1 MKISTSTEFVE
12 KHIDD
17 FAAIKMYKD
26 AGFDALDYSQFFLKN
41 QDDHILLTDCY
52 KDYALKLKEYAASLG
67 IHFNQSH
74 APFPTMKDG
83 DDEYNEIMLP
93 RVKRAIEVAGI
104 LGAEN
109 IIVHPVVFKENQK
122 EKNIEMYLSL
132 LETAKKAGVKIA
144 LENMFGATIPET
156 GKKER
161 NVCSTPE
168 QFSEYFDALPK
179 EHFSCCVDIGHCA
192 LVGIE
197 PADFIRGMG
206 DRVTCLHT
214 HDNDK
219 TDDWHFPPFTLDLN
233 WNDITKALAEVGYN
247 GYITLEADNILDDM
261 PTELYPHMTKYLA
274 AAAKKI
280 ADMVENNKK
289 ELNK

>member
-12 KHIDD
+12 QRLDD
-17 FAAIKMYKD
+17 FGAIKMYKE
-26 AGFDALDYSQFFLKN
+26 AGFDALDYSQFFLRED
-41 QDDHILLTDCY
+41 DDHILLSDAW
-52 KDYALKLKEYAASLG
+52 KEYALKLKEYAESLD

-83 DDEYNEIMLP
+83 DEEYNKKMLP
-93 RVKRAIEVAGI
+93 KVKRAIEVAGL

-122 EKNIEMYLSL
+122 EKNIEMYMSL
-132 LETAKKAGVKIA
+132 LETAKNAGIKIA
-144 LENMFGATIPET
+144 LENMFGGTIPET
-156 GKKER
+156 NKKER

-168 QFSEYFDALPK
+168 QFNEYFDALPK

-206 DRVTCLHT
+206 SRVTCLHT
-214 HDNDK
+214 HDND
-219 TDDWHFPPFTLDLN
+219 TFDDWHFPPFTLDLN
-233 WNDITKALAEVGYN
+233 WNDIANALAEVGYN
-247 GYITLEADNILDDM
+247 GYITLEADNILSDM

-274 AAAKKI
+274 GAAGKI
-280 ADMVENNKK
+280 AEMVEEQKK
-289 ELNK
+289 RI